1 MSVLFPKV
9 QKPREWDYRPIY
21 YDEEKEARKDK
32 RLARLHRGAFREE
45 HEKNMSS
52 MDIIH
57 LLPDSVANQIAAGEV
72 IQRPASCLKELVENS
87 LDAGATRVQV
97 IVRDAGRT
105 LLQVIDNGFGMSEM
119 DARLAFE
126 RHATSKIREAQDLF
140 SLRTMGFRG
149 EALASIC
156 AVAQVE
162 MTTRRAEDETG
173 TLIEIHGSDVVRQ
186 EVCSCPV
193 GTNIKVSNLFF
204 NVPVRR
210 KFLKSDQTELRNLLT
225 EFYHIV
231 LVYPKVAFTFV
242 HNDEIVLELPAG
254 TEKQRIEAV
263 FGNPKRNVFTSNFVD
278 VNTETDL
285 VSIRGFVIKPE
296 SATRKA
302 EQYFFVNG
310 RYMRHPYFLKA
321 VQNAYS
327 GMLTADY
334 QPSFFLY
341 FEINP
346 EAIDVNIHPTKTE
359 IKFADEQ
366 AIFQI
371 LMAAVREALGKFTL
385 APQID
390 FDTKGSIDI
399 PLPTDRPVERPQ
411 VTVDP
416 HYNPFHTRGAIYPD
430 RQQPIKGWESLYDGL
445 SNNRITPNTPNTPN
459 IDSAPM
465 WQHGRYIFLSTDEG
479 LLLIHPHRAHAAVL
493 YAQFMEQLAHAQGA
507 MQQLLFP
514 EVLSLQPDRMI
525 LLEQILPDL
534 RTIGFELEQ
543 LSPDSYSIQGVPAQI
558 VNQSPIP
565 VLEDI
570 LHQVRTCGASTQEQ
584 WRKQIAASLAEQ
596 AAIPSGKTLTDSE
609 MRDIV
614 TRLMALPNYRRTA
627 DGKTIVSLVTDE
639 ELSKRFA

>member
-1 MSVLFPKV
+1 
-9 QKPREWDYRPIY
+9 
-21 YDEEKEARKDK
+21 
-32 RLARLHRGAFREE
+32 
-45 HEKNMSS
+45 

-87 LDAGATRVQV
+87 LDAGAKRVQV

-105 LLQVIDNGFGMSEM
+105 LLQVIDDGIGMSEM

-162 MTTRRAEDETG
+162 MTTRRAQDETG

-210 KFLKSDQTELRNLLT
+210 KFLKTDQTELRNLLT

-231 LVYPKVAFTFV
+231 LVYPKVTFTFV
-242 HNDEIVLELPAG
+242 HNDEVLMELPAG

-263 FGNPKRNVFTSNFVD
+263 FGNPKKNSFTSAFVG
-278 VNTETDL
+278 VRTETEM

-296 SATRKA
+296 NATRKS

-310 RYMRHPYFLKA
+310 RYMRHPYFQKA
-321 VQNAYS
+321 VLTAYS
-327 GMLTADY
+327 GMLPNDY
-334 QPSFFLY
+334 QPSFFIY
-341 FEINP
+341 FDINP
-346 EAIDVNIHPTKTE
+346 ESIDVNIHPTKTE

-366 AIFQI
+366 TIFQI
-371 LMAAVREALGKFTL
+371 LMAAVRESLGKFTL
-385 APQID
+385 SPTID
-390 FDTKGSIDI
+390 FDPGTNIDI
-399 PLPTDRPVERPQ
+399 PVLHDQPIVKPDIQIDPT
-411 VTVDP
+411 
-416 HYNPFHTRGAIYPD
+416 YNPFHKRGAVIYPD
-430 RQQPIKGWESLYDGL
+430 KPSRGWESLYEGIPNNQNNL
-445 SNNRITPNTPNTPN
+445 SNLNLQNNPSDLQMP
-459 IDSAPM
+459 DAESCPM
-465 WQHGRYIFLSTDEG
+465 WQYSGKYILVQSEQG
-479 LLLIHPHRAHAAVL
+479 LVMINQHRAHLAVL
-493 YAQFMEQLAHAQGA
+493 YAQFLEQLGHTQGA

-514 EVLSLQPDRMI
+514 EVLNLTQDEMVLIGSLT
-525 LLEQILPDL
+525 EDL
-534 RTIGFELEQ
+534 RAIGFDLEQ

-558 VNQSPIP
+558 AQQNPVP
-565 VLEDI
+565 VLQHI
-570 LHQVRTCGASTQEQ
+570 LLQVHERGANTRAE
-584 WRKQIAASLAEQ
+584 WREQIAQTLAES
-596 AAIPSGKTLTDSE
+596 AAIPYGKNLTDAE
-609 MRDIV
+609 MRDLV
-614 TRLMALPNYRRTA
+614 GRLSALPQYRRTP
-627 DGKTIVSLVTDE
+627 DGKTIVSVLTDDE
-639 ELSKRFA
+639 ISKRF

>member
-1 MSVLFPKV
+1 
-9 QKPREWDYRPIY
+9 
-21 YDEEKEARKDK
+21 
-32 RLARLHRGAFREE
+32 
-45 HEKNMSS
+45 

-87 LDAGATRVQV
+87 LDAGATRIQV

-105 LLQVIDNGFGMSEM
+105 LLQVIDNGSGMSEM

-126 RHATSKIREAQDLF
+126 RHATSKIQEAQDLF

-162 MTTRRAEDETG
+162 MTTRRNEDETG

-186 EVCSCPV
+186 EPCSCPV

-210 KFLKSDQTELRNLLT
+210 KFLKTDQTELRNLLT

-242 HNDEIVLELPAG
+242 HNDEILLELPAG

-263 FGNPKRNVFTSNFVD
+263 FGNSKKNVYTSAFVE
-278 VNTETDL
+278 VNTDTEL
-285 VSIRGFVIKPE
+285 VSIRGFVVKPE
-296 SATRKA
+296 NATRKA

-321 VQNAYS
+321 VQTAYS

-334 QPSFFLY
+334 QPSFFIY
-341 FEINP
+341 FTIAP

-371 LMAAVREALGKFTL
+371 LMASVREALGKFTL
-385 APQID
+385 APTLD
-390 FDTKGSIDI
+390 FDAQGSIDI
-399 PLPTDRPVERPQ
+399 PLPSTEPVAAPH

-416 HYNPFHTRGAIYPD
+416 TYNPFHTRGAIYPD
-430 RQQPIKGWESLYDGL
+430 KAPKNWESLYETL
-445 SNNRITPNTPNTPN
+445 STPRDLEISTSQEMT
-459 IDSAPM
+459 ISDTAPI
-465 WQHGRYIFLSTDEG
+465 WQYGGKYIFVAVENG
-479 LLLIHPHRAHAAVL
+479 LLMINQHRAHVAVL
-493 YAQFMEQLAHAQGA
+493 YARFLEQLANTQGA

-514 EVLSLQPDRMI
+514 EVLTLTPDQMASLLP
-525 LLEQILPDL
+525 LLPDL
-534 RTIGFELEQ
+534 KAIGFDLEQ
-543 LSPDSYSIQGVPAQI
+543 LSPDSYAIQGVPSQLT
-558 VNQSPIP
+558 NQSAVP
-565 VLEDI
+565 VIQHI
-570 LHQVRTCGASTQEQ
+570 LQQVRERGADTQRE
-584 WRKQIAASLAEQ
+584 WREQIALALAEQ
-596 AAIPSGKTLTDSE
+596 GAIVYGKPLTETE
-609 MRDIV
+609 MRELVAQLIQ
-614 TRLMALPNYRRTA
+614 LPSYRRTA
-627 DGKTIVSLVTDE
+627 DGKTIVSLMSDDE
-639 ELSKRFA
+639 INKRF

>member
-1 MSVLFPKV
+1 
-9 QKPREWDYRPIY
+9 
-21 YDEEKEARKDK
+21 
-32 RLARLHRGAFREE
+32 
-45 HEKNMSS
+45 

-105 LLQVIDNGFGMSEM
+105 LLQVIDDGIGMSEM

-162 MTTRRAEDETG
+162 MTTRRKEDETG

-186 EVCSCPV
+186 EPCACPV

-210 KFLKSDQTELRNLLT
+210 KFLKTDQTELRNLLT

-242 HNDEIVLELPAG
+242 HNDEIILELPAG

-263 FGNPKRNVFTSNFVD
+263 FGNPKKNVYTSAFVE
-278 VNTETDL
+278 VKTETEL

-296 SATRKA
+296 NATRRA

-321 VQNAYS
+321 VQTAYS

-334 QPSFFLY
+334 QPSFFIY
-341 FEINP
+341 FDIAP
-346 EAIDVNIHPTKTE
+346 ESIDVNIHPTKTE

-366 AIFQI
+366 TIFQI
-371 LMAAVREALGKFTL
+371 LMASVREALGKFSL
-385 APQID
+385 APTID
-390 FDTKGSIDI
+390 FDTQGNINI
-399 PLPTDRPVERPQ
+399 PLPTDAPVSRPQ
-411 VTVDP
+411 LTVDTS
-416 HYNPFHTRGAIYPD
+416 YNPFHTRGAIYPD
-430 RQQPIKGWESLYDGL
+430 RAPKNWESLYDGL
-445 SNNRITPNTPNTPN
+445 SESRDLDISTPREAAMP
-459 IDSAPM
+459 DAEHAPI
-465 WQHGRYIFLSTDEG
+465 WQYGGKYILMPSEEG
-479 LLLIHPHRAHAAVL
+479 LMLINQHRAHTAVL
-493 YAQFMEQLAHAQGA
+493 YAQFMEQLGNAQGA

-514 EVLSLQPDRMI
+514 EVISLPQDDMILMEHLQPD
-525 LLEQILPDL
+525 L
-534 RTIGFELEQ
+534 RAIGFDLEQ
-543 LSPDSYSIQGVPAQI
+543 LSPDSYSIQGVPAQLAQ
-558 VNQSPIP
+558 QSPVP
-565 VLEDI
+565 TLQHI
-570 LHQVRTCGASTQEQ
+570 LTQVRERNADTRQE
-584 WRKQIAASLAEQ
+584 WREQIALTLAQ
-596 AAIPSGKTLTDSE
+596 NAAIPYGKTLTETE
-609 MRDIV
+609 MREIV
-614 TRLMALPNYRRTA
+614 EKLFALPQFRRTS
-627 DGKTIVSLVTDE
+627 DGKTIVSLMTDE
-639 ELSKRFA
+639 EINKRF

>member
-1 MSVLFPKV
+1 
-9 QKPREWDYRPIY
+9 
-21 YDEEKEARKDK
+21 
-32 RLARLHRGAFREE
+32 
-45 HEKNMSS
+45 

-105 LLQVIDNGFGMSEM
+105 LLQVIDDGIGMSEM

-162 MTTRRAEDETG
+162 MTTRRKEDETG

-186 EVCSCPV
+186 EPCACPV

-210 KFLKSDQTELRNLLT
+210 KFLKTDQTELRNLLT

-242 HNDEIVLELPAG
+242 HNDEIILELPAG

-263 FGNPKRNVFTSNFVD
+263 FGNPKKNVYTSAFVEIK
-278 VNTETDL
+278 TETEL
-285 VSIRGFVIKPE
+285 VSIHGFVVKPE
-296 SATRKA
+296 NATRKA

-321 VQNAYS
+321 VQTAYS
-327 GMLTADY
+327 GMLPADY
-334 QPSFFLY
+334 QPSFFVY
-341 FEINP
+341 FDIEP
-346 EAIDVNIHPTKTE
+346 ESIDVNIHPTKTE

-366 AIFQI
+366 TIFQI
-371 LMAAVREALGKFTL
+371 LMASVREALGKFSL
-385 APQID
+385 APTID
-390 FDTKGSIDI
+390 FDNTPSIDI
-399 PLPTDRPVERPQ
+399 PIQTDAPVSRPQ
-411 VTVDP
+411 MTVDTS
-416 HYNPFHTRGAIYPD
+416 YNPFHTRGAIYPG
-430 RQQPIKGWESLYDGL
+430 RAPKNWESLYE
-445 SNNRITPNTPNTPN
+445 SFAQRPAPEIVQTPQVELPDVEH
-459 IDSAPM
+459 ISL
-465 WQHGRYIFLSTDEG
+465 WQYRGKYILMPSEEG
-479 LLLIHPHRAHAAVL
+479 LMLINQHRAHTAVL
-493 YAQFMEQLAHAQGA
+493 YAQFLEQLGSSQGA

-514 EVLSLQPDRMI
+514 EVISLPQDEMV
-525 LLEQILPDL
+525 LMKQLLPDL
-534 RTIGFELEQ
+534 RAIGFDLEQ
-543 LSPDSYSIQGVPAQI
+543 LSPDSYSIQGVPAQLAQ
-558 VNQSPIP
+558 QSPVP
-565 VLEDI
+565 TLQHI
-570 LHQVRTCGASTQEQ
+570 LTQVRERGADTQAE
-584 WRKQIAASLAEQ
+584 WREQIALTLAQ
-596 AAIPSGKTLTDSE
+596 NAAIPFGKMLNETE
-609 MRDIV
+609 MREIV
-614 TRLMALPNYRRTA
+614 EKLFALPQYRRMS
-627 DGKTIVSLVTDE
+627 DGKVIVSLMTDDE
-639 ELSKRFA
+639 INKRF

>member
-1 MSVLFPKV
+1 
-9 QKPREWDYRPIY
+9 
-21 YDEEKEARKDK
+21 
-32 RLARLHRGAFREE
+32 
-45 HEKNMSS
+45 

-57 LLPDSVANQIAAGEV
+57 LLPDNVANQIAAGEV

-87 LDAGATRVQV
+87 LDAGASRIQV

-105 LLQVIDNGFGMSEM
+105 LLQVIDDGSGMSEM

-126 RHATSKIREAQDLF
+126 RHATSKIHEAQDLF

-173 TLIEIHGSDVVRQ
+173 TLIEIHGSTVVRQ

-210 KFLKSDQTELRNLLT
+210 KFLKTDQTELRNLLT

-231 LVYPKVAFTFV
+231 LVYPKITFTFV
-242 HNDEIVLELPAG
+242 HNDEILLELPSG

-263 FGNPKRNVFTSNFVD
+263 FGNPKRNVYTSAFVD
-278 VNTETDL
+278 INTQTEMVN
-285 VSIRGFVIKPE
+285 IHGFVIKPE
-296 SATRKA
+296 SATRKC

-321 VQNAYS
+321 VQTAYS

-334 QPSFFLY
+334 QPSFFIY
-341 FEINP
+341 FDIPP

-366 AIFQI
+366 TIFQI
-371 LMAAVREALGKFTL
+371 LMASIREALGKFSL
-385 APQID
+385 APTID
-390 FDTKGSIDI
+390 FDTQGAIDI
-399 PLPTDRPVERPQ
+399 PASKPQPSGRPQ

-416 HYNPFHTRGAIYPD
+416 SYNPFHTRGAIYPD
-430 RQQPIKGWESLYDGL
+430 RAPKNWESLFEGAQAA
-445 SNNRITPNTPNTPN
+445 TPTEHST
-459 IDSAPM
+459 DSVQTDLPLPIEDIESCPL
-465 WQHGRYIFLSTDEG
+465 WQFGGRYILIPRANG
-479 LLLIHPHRAHAAVL
+479 LMLINQHRAHTAIL
-493 YAQFMEQLAHAQGA
+493 YAQFMEQLSHAQGA

-514 EVLSLQPDRMI
+514 EVLV
-525 LLEQILPDL
+525 LPQDEMVLIGQLMEDL
-534 RTIGFELEQ
+534 RSIGFDLER
-543 LSPDSYSIQGVPAQI
+543 LSPDSYSIQGVPAQLAQ
-558 VNQSPIP
+558 QSPLP
-565 VLEDI
+565 LLQHI
-570 LHQVRTCGASTQEQ
+570 LTQVRERGADTQQE
-584 WRKQIAASLAEQ
+584 WREQIAISLAES
-596 AAIPSGKTLTDSE
+596 AAIPYGKTLTETE
-609 MRDIV
+609 MRDLV
-614 TRLMALPNYRRTA
+614 SRLVQLPSYRRLPN
-627 DGKTIVSLVTDE
+627 GKVIASLLSNE
-639 ELSKRFA
+639 EINKRF

>member
-1 MSVLFPKV
+1 
-9 QKPREWDYRPIY
+9 
-21 YDEEKEARKDK
+21 
-32 RLARLHRGAFREE
+32 
-45 HEKNMSS
+45 

-87 LDAGATRVQV
+87 LDAGAKRVQV

-105 LLQVIDNGFGMSEM
+105 LLQVIDDGCGMSEM

-231 LVYPKVAFTFV
+231 LVYPKVTFTFV
-242 HNDEIVLELPAG
+242 HNDEILLELTAG
-254 TEKQRIEAV
+254 TEKQRIEAI
-263 FGNPKRNVFTSNFVD
+263 FGNPKRNVYTSAFVEI
-278 VNTETDL
+278 NTETEL
-285 VSIRGFVIKPE
+285 VTIRGFVIKPE
-296 SATRKA
+296 NATRKA

-310 RYMRHPYFLKA
+310 RFMKHPYFLKA
-321 VQNAYS
+321 VQTAYS
-327 GMLTADY
+327 GMLPSDF
-334 QPSFFLY
+334 QPSFFIY
-341 FEINP
+341 FDIAP

-366 AIFQI
+366 TIFQI
-371 LMAAVREALGKFTL
+371 LMASVREALGKFTL
-385 APQID
+385 APTID
-390 FDTKGSIDI
+390 FDTQGAIDI
-399 PLPTDRPVERPQ
+399 PVPADKNKVQKPQ
-411 VTVDP
+411 MSIDP
-416 HYNPFHTRGAIYPD
+416 NYNPFKSRNTNTIYPD
-430 RQQPIKGWESLYDGL
+430 KTPRNWESLYTTPKPEYNLPTDIQDPWNLLQPEEVESCPIWQYRGKYILMPCSGGL
-445 SNNRITPNTPNTPN
+445 
-459 IDSAPM
+459 A
-465 WQHGRYIFLSTDEG
+465 F
-479 LLLIHPHRAHAAVL
+479 IHQHRAHAAIMRE
-493 YAQFMEQLAHAQGA
+493 QFIEQLAASQSA

-514 EVLSLQPDRMI
+514 EVLELPQDDLV
-525 LLEQILPDL
+525 LLEQLLPDL
-534 RTIGFELEQ
+534 RSIGFELEQ
-543 LSPDSYSIQGVPAQI
+543 LTPNSYAIHGIPAQLT
-558 VNQSPIP
+558 NQSALPT
-565 VLEDI
+565 LQHI
-570 LHQVRTCGASTQEQ
+570 LTQVREHGSHSQVE
-584 WRKQIAASLAEQ
+584 WREQIAQTLAEN
-596 AAIPSGKTLTDSE
+596 AAIPSGKSLTEEE
-609 MRDIV
+609 MREIV
-614 TRLMALPNYRRTA
+614 TKLVQLPAYRRDA
-627 DGKTIVSLVTDE
+627 NGKIIVSLLTDE
-639 ELSKRFA
+639 EISKKF

>member
-1 MSVLFPKV
+1 
-9 QKPREWDYRPIY
+9 
-21 YDEEKEARKDK
+21 
-32 RLARLHRGAFREE
+32 
-45 HEKNMSS
+45 

-105 LLQVIDNGFGMSEM
+105 LLQVIDNGFGMREM

-416 HYNPFHTRGAIYPD
+416 HYNPFHTRGAMYPD
-430 RQQPIKGWESLYDGL
+430 RQQPVKGWESLYEGL
-445 SNNRITPNTPNTPN
+445 SNNRITPNTLN

-493 YAQFMEQLAHAQGA
+493 YAQFLEQLAHAQGA

>member
-1 MSVLFPKV
+1 
-9 QKPREWDYRPIY
+9 
-21 YDEEKEARKDK
+21 
-32 RLARLHRGAFREE
+32 
-45 HEKNMSS
+45 

-105 LLQVIDNGFGMSEM
+105 LLQVIDDGIGMSEM

-162 MTTRRAEDETG
+162 MTTRRKEDETG

-186 EVCSCPV
+186 EPCVCPV

-210 KFLKSDQTELRNLLT
+210 KFLKTDQTELRNLLN

-231 LVYPKVAFTFV
+231 LVYPKVNFTFV
-242 HNDEIVLELPAG
+242 HNDEILLELPAG

-263 FGNPKRNVFTSNFVD
+263 FGNPKRNVYTSAFVEIH
-278 VNTETDL
+278 TETEI
-285 VSIRGFVIKPE
+285 VSVRGFVVKPE
-296 SATRKA
+296 NATRKA

-321 VQNAYS
+321 VQTAYS
-327 GMLTADY
+327 GMLTGDF
-334 QPSFFLY
+334 QPSFFIY
-341 FEINP
+341 FDINP

-366 AIFQI
+366 MIFQI
-371 LMAAVREALGKFTL
+371 LMASVREALGKFSL
-385 APQID
+385 APTID
-390 FDTKGSIDI
+390 FDSPSNIDI
-399 PLPTDRPVERPQ
+399 PLPAAEPVSRPQ
-411 VTVDP
+411 VAVDP
-416 HYNPFHTRGAIYPD
+416 NYNPFHTRGAIYPD
-430 RQQPIKGWESLYDGL
+430 RAPSHWESLYEGMQTERPQSGLRDGL
-445 SNNRITPNTPNTPN
+445 TAVHDGLHRPADVESGPI
-459 IDSAPM
+459 
-465 WQHGRYIFLSTDEG
+465 WQYGGKYILMPTAEG
-479 LLLIHPHRAHAAVL
+479 LLLINQHRAHQAAL
-493 YAQFMEQLAHAQGA
+493 YRQFIDQLSLSQGA

-514 EVLSLQPDRMI
+514 EVLV
-525 LLEQILPDL
+525 LPQDEMVLIAQLSDDL
-534 RTIGFELEQ
+534 RAIGFDLEQ
-543 LSPDSYSIQGVPAQI
+543 LSPDSYSIQGVPAQLAD
-558 VNQSPIP
+558 QSPVP
-565 VLEDI
+565 VLQHI
-570 LHQVRTCGASTQEQ
+570 LTQVRERGADTQRE
-584 WRKQIAASLAEQ
+584 WREQIALTLAQ
-596 AAIPSGKTLTDSE
+596 SAAIPYGKTLTETE
-609 MRDIV
+609 MRDLV
-614 TRLMALPNYRRTA
+614 TRLTALPNYGRTA
-627 DGKTIVSLVTDE
+627 DGKVIVSLLSDE
-639 ELSKRFA
+639 EINKRF